1 MRSSL
6 EDVPDEI
13 VRHVL
18 LYLSPED
25 TLESFQ
31 LVSRRYHHLANE
43 ALLWRFHCQSS
54 FRWWNPEH
62 KLQEKLAAL
71 ASSVDWRGLWITR
84 KKTNTKA
91 ARLLDGVIST
101 KLGQLRRLKGICE
114 LGYDV
119 KDYLLEQ
126 CHVDE
131 STEDVLAR
139 RYGLSS
145 SLVWFM
151 LLDIIHSRQPFL
163 GIFVFLI
170 GYLALT
176 AFQVLRKLGVGQH
189 TQGRGDRAVVPVP
202 GAGIE
207 L

>member
-6 EDVPDEI
+6 EDIPDEI
-13 VRHVL
+13 VRHIL

-25 TLESFQ
+25 TLENFQ
-31 LVSRRYHHLANE
+31 LVSRRYHHLATE

-62 KLQEKLAAL
+62 NLQEKLAAL

-84 KKTNTKA
+84 KKTNIKA

-145 SLVWFM
+145 SFILVYAPGFYPE
-151 LLDIIHSRQPFL
+151 LCRAL
-163 GIFVFLI
+163 LI
-170 GYLALT
+170 GCTLLT
-176 AFQVLRKLGVGQH
+176 PFQILCKLGFGQH
-189 TQGRGDRAVVPVP
+189 TPGRRD
-202 GAGIE
+202 
-207 L
+207 